1 MNTISVDTEIKRNQL
16 LTRAISAASML
27 LSATRAA
34 ANRAPAWAASID
46 SATSEATRA
55 AKEVQPQGYPD
66 DASDLW
72 YASDPNEAGLVEIW
86 QWNSHTA
93 VQAGCMPISSIA
105 AGIPQEVA
113 GALIAAHNAAITLAR
128 LAA

>member
-1 MNTISVDTEIKRNQL
+1 MTSISVDSEIKRNQL

-34 ANRAPAWAASID
+34 ANRTPAWATSID
-46 SATSEATRA
+46 RATSDATCL
-55 AKEVQPQGYPD
+55 AKEVLPHGYPD

-72 YASDPNEAGLVEIW
+72 YASDPDEAGLVEIW
-86 QWNSHTA
+86 QWNSQA
-93 VQAGCMPISSIA
+93 AIQAGCMPISSVA
-105 AGIPQEVA
+105 AGIPQNA
-113 GALIAAHNAAITLAR
+113 AAALIAAHNAAITLSR